1 MAQEDFFSKSKE
13 ALSAIAL
20 AFQLVTPE
28 QAESMSQSELAS
40 LLDHEQKKSEKAQDE
55 KASAA
60 KAPAKAKKT
69 PAKKKAGNT

>member
-28 QAESMSQSELAS
+28 QAESMSQAELAS
-40 LLDHEQKKSEKAQDE
+40 LLDHEQKKSEQAQDT
-55 KASAA
+55 KASA
-60 KAPAKAKKT
+60 KAPAKSKKA
-69 PAKKKAGNT
+69 PAKKK